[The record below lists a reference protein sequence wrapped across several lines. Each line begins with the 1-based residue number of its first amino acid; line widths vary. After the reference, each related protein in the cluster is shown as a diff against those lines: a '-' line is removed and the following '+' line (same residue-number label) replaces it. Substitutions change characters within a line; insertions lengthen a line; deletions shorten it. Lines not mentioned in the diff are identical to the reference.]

1 MAGGVS
7 MAEQPDAGRVQLLA
21 DPLHPRRRRLLLAR
35 PGKANA
41 LDADM
46 VGAMVDALEAVAA
59 DPPALLVVE
68 GSGRNFCAGFDFTGF
83 EAASEGDLLWRFVA
97 IEQML
102 ARVRS
107 LPCPTVAVVRGG
119 AFGAGADL
127 VAACTFRLAVPGA
140 RMRFPGFRF
149 GLALGTRALA
159 ALVGQQAAREILL
172 SGEVL
177 DTDRACALGLFTAQ
191 LAESGL
197 DAALEAI
204 EARYTTLEPSAVAIA
219 LRNTQPSTADADL
232 ADLVRSVARP
242 GLHAR
247 IAAYRSAG

>member
-1 MAGGVS
+1 MNEEVPAGE
-7 MAEQPDAGRVQLLA
+7 ARVRLLA
-21 DPLHPRRRRLLLAR
+21 DPGYPQRRTLLLAR
-35 PGKANA
+35 AGKANA
-41 LDADM
+41 LDA
-46 VGAMVDALEAVAA
+46 AMVEALADAFARVAA
-59 DPPALLVVE
+59 DPPALLVIE
-68 GSGRNFCAGFDFTGF
+68 GDGRNFCAGFDFTGY

-102 ARVRS
+102 ARVRA

-127 VAACTFRLAVPGA
+127 AAACTFRLALPGA

-172 SGEVL
+172 SGEVI
-177 DTDRACALGLFTAQ
+177 DAPRALELGLFTEC
-191 LAESGL
+191 LE
-197 DAALEAI
+197 DAALSARLAAI
-204 EARYTTLEPSAVAIA
+204 EARYARLEPAAVALA
-219 LRNTQPSTADADL
+219 LRNTQPASADADL

-247 IAAYRSAG
+247 IAAYRSAS